1 MDLFSQ
7 RNASHKKV
15 RSRINQDRHAFFEWQ
30 FIVAR
35 GPALG
40 KWGKT
45 LPAHDVA
52 KAPSPAGRRFSA
64 VISGGYPDLAQ
75 GLDRLCASRTGADT

>member
-30 FIVAR
+30 FIVAPGRPWANGVKPCPPTMLQKRLLPR
-35 GPALG
+35 GG
-40 KWGKT
+40 VS
-45 LPAHDVA
+45 LP
-52 KAPSPAGRRFSA
+52 
-64 VISGGYPDLAQ
+64 
-75 GLDRLCASRTGADT
+75 